1 MCTFTGFLVA
11 FCEFVVF
18 FRVCSWNSKVFQLAS
33 RLFQLNFLDFQGFSV
48 GLCDFRR
55 FFSLLVGP
63 LQAFQLVF
71 VILHG
76 ILNGQQVVSV
86 GILGLLQVFKFTF
99 RTVVGFLVGF
109 WISLRFFHLASRLFQ
124 LVFVTFACKAL

>member
-63 LQAFQLVF
+63 LQVFQLDGGFPYVTEARANPLF
-71 VILHG
+71 SSQVQSTCLCALSYFSPSTKYMYFPFLSNFNVQSTSTSIL
-76 ILNGQQVVSV
+76 I
-86 GILGLLQVFKFTF
+86 
-99 RTVVGFLVGF
+99 
-109 WISLRFFHLASRLFQ
+109 
-124 LVFVTFACKAL
+124 

>member
-1 MCTFTGFLVA
+1 MCTFTGFLVG

-33 RLFQLNFLDFQGFSV
+33 RLFQLIFLDFQGFSV

-63 LQAFQLVF
+63 LQVFQLD
-71 VILHG
+71 
-76 ILNGQQVVSV
+76 GQTYDVNV
-86 GILGLLQVFKFTF
+86 
-99 RTVVGFLVGF
+99 
-109 WISLRFFHLASRLFQ
+109 ISLIYASSAGLRHLYAS
-124 LVFVTFACKAL
+124 ALLDASMLTYLR

>member
-1 MCTFTGFLVA
+1 MYFYRVLVG

-33 RLFQLNFLDFQGFSV
+33 RLFQLIFLDFQGFSV

-63 LQAFQLVF
+63 LQVFQLDGQTYDVN
-71 VILHG
+71 VIFL
-76 ILNGQQVVSV
+76 IYASSA
-86 GILGLLQVFKFTF
+86 GL
-99 RTVVGFLVGF
+99 R
-109 WISLRFFHLASRLFQ
+109 HLYASALLDASMLTYLAG
-124 LVFVTFACKAL
+124 LVFRGQSRAMLALSPWF